1 MIIECTSCG
10 TKNRLPAARLE
21 EGGKCGQCKQPLAPP
36 GKASVVES
44 AADFDALL
52 KSSPVPV
59 LVDFWAPWCGPCRTV
74 APELERVASD
84 RRGKVLVAKVNTDE
98 LPDVAGRFG
107 IQAIP
112 TMILFSRGKEARRI
126 QGAMRAPAIL
136 QQLAL

>member
-1 MIIECTSCG
+1 MIVECMSCG

-21 EGGKCGQCKQPLAPP
+21 DGGKCGKCKQPLAPP
-36 GKASVVES
+36 ARAAVVES
-44 AADFDALL
+44 AADFDALIR
-52 KSSPVPV
+52 SPLPV

-84 RRGKVLVAKVNTDE
+84 RQGKVLVVKVNTDE
-98 LPDVAGRFG
+98 LPEVAGRFG

-112 TMILFSRGKEARRI
+112 TMILFSGGRESRRL